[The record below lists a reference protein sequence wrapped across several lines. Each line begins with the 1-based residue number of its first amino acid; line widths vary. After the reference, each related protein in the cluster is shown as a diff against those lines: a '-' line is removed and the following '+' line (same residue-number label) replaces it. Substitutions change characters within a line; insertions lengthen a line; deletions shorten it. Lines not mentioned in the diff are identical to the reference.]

1 MKMSYPED
9 DYSSVFPAI
18 REWGEVSGGWKRM

>member
-1 MKMSYPED
+1 MSYPED

-18 REWGEVSGGWKRM
+18 REWGEVSGG